1 MQAIIKV
8 IKEIIA
14 SIQKEFTNLRNSV
27 FLGFFFYLRNQ
38 KYSGYER
45 NLVATI
51 FLQKNNLTLCQNTG
65 IIFVDTMSEKYKEE
79 GYAKRITGKNG
90 SKERRDNKCL

>member
-27 FLGFFFYLRNQ
+27 FLGFFFYLWDP

-45 NLVATI
+45 NLEAAI
-51 FLQKNNLTLCQNTG
+51 FLQKNNLTLCQNTD
-65 IIFVDTMSEKYKEE
+65 IIHIDTMSEKYREE